1 MSKLKPLTREK
12 KILRHFMTIKM
23 KRNTSDFLRLMGTV
37 CVCTSVHVCVCVGAH
52 KLVHVDLA
60 LTRGQ
65 AGGSSHQSPPCI
77 KAGHVVKNVDSFKDH
92 GAHTYCV
99 SLSRKCACAHTHT
112 HIHSHAH
119 TVMLGSRLGRS
130 DDPDMSGKRS
140 QGPTA
145 LFRGPQSLRIFHKES
160 HSNSSRGVCV
170 CVQRNGEEKKSGMGN
185 NPTEEVCL
193 QTVSSGNPLH
203 FLSMTFS
210 SQTLASS
217 SATPAMLQTLHSPHP
232 ARSFTQNLRNVQ
244 LSQCKNIAE
253 S

>member
-1 MSKLKPLTREK
+1 
-12 KILRHFMTIKM
+12 M
-23 KRNTSDFLRLMGTV
+23 KRNTTDFLRLMGTV
-37 CVCTSVHVCVCVGAH
+37 CVCASVHVCVCVGAH

-65 AGGSSHQSPPCI
+65 SRWFISPVASMHQGRACGEECWQLQRSWGTHILCL
-77 KAGHVVKNVDSFKDH
+77 
-92 GAHTYCV
+92 

-170 CVQRNGEEKKSGMGN
+170 CVSREMGKKRSQKWETIQLRRFACRLSHLEI
-185 NPTEEVCL
+185 PCISARWPSHRKLLPQAQLHRLCCRHYIVHT
-193 QTVSSGNPLH
+193 QPDPLH
-203 FLSMTFS
+203 KIY
-210 SQTLASS
+210 
-217 SATPAMLQTLHSPHP
+217 AMSNW
-232 ARSFTQNLRNVQ
+232 ANVR
-244 LSQCKNIAE
+244 I
-253 S
+253 